1 MKAMQIIGKI
11 RTTLFRGCKVYICL
25 KPQSRRN
32 LNEKLRTANA
42 KYYLQQHSAIIRIPI
57 KILTLLFWPFNSF
70 FNVRKYHSKF
80 AHAINR
86 EYGTGKV
93 RQFFAQLYLAWF
105 EFIPCRYYYQFHLFE
120 PMRMRHRDAY
130 LFQRNNHAL
139 FTALNGF
146 HSSDVINDKEK
157 FSRFC
162 HVNSIPSPRA
172 LAFINKGKVSFKEE
186 TKTWQDIVIKPVSGN
201 MGRGVKFAQSANGFF
216 QYDGETLTTDQFLQQ
231 IAGESQEEP
240 LLIQERLYS
249 HPQLRALSNDYLA
262 SIRMVTFLDDSGT
275 PVYLAALLL
284 LPHDAITISNEGR
297 TYPINAETGE
307 ILPPSLLP
315 PLAKNRNKI
324 IEECR
329 QVTGH
334 RLPYWDKAKQ
344 LALDAHQLLPEYFSL
359 GWDIAITSDGP
370 VILETNI
377 GWDTDLIQY
386 YHDLPLLDNE
396 FARCAATRLDR
407 LNT

>member
-42 KYYLQQHSAIIRIPI
+42 KYYLHQYSAIIRVPI
-57 KILTLLFWPFNSF
+57 KVLTLLFWPFNSF
-70 FNVRKYHSKF
+70 FNLCKYHSKF

-105 EFIPCRYYYQFHLFE
+105 EFIPCRYYYQFRLFD
-120 PMRMRHRDAY
+120 PLRMQHRNAY

-146 HSSDVINDKEK
+146 HSSEVINDKEK

-162 HVNSIPSPRA
+162 RDNNIPSPKA
-172 LAFINKGKVSFKEE
+172 LAFINKGEISFKEE
-186 TKTWQDIVIKPVSGN
+186 EGTWQDIVIKPVSGH
-201 MGRGVKFAQSANGFF
+201 MGRGVKFAQLANGFF
-216 QYDGETLTTDQFLQQ
+216 QYDEKILTTDQLLQQ
-231 IAGESQEEP
+231 ISGESQVEP

-249 HPQLRALSNDYLA
+249 HPLLRALSNEYLA
-262 SIRMVTFLDDSGT
+262 SIRIVTFLNDKGT
-275 PVYLAALLL
+275 PAYLAALAL

-297 TYPINAETGE
+297 IYPINAETGE
-307 ILPPSLLP
+307 ILTPFLLP
-315 PLAKNRNKI
+315 PLDEDRNEI
-324 IEECR
+324 IKECR

-334 RLPYWDKAKQ
+334 HLPYWDEAKQ
-344 LALDAHQLLPEYFSL
+344 LALDTHQLLPDYFSL
-359 GWDIAITSDGP
+359 GWDLAITPNGP

-386 YHDLPLLDNE
+386 YHDLPLLDSE
-396 FARCAATRLDR
+396 FARCAALRLDR
-407 LNT
+407 MNN